1 MWYLICCCSNN
12 KFIQH
17 YEKIRESLIS
27 EENIIQN
34 YIDIYNLLKIDGIN
48 KKSIFNFEDN

>member
-1 MWYLICCCSNN
+1 M
-12 KFIQH
+12 
-17 YEKIRESLIS
+17 IS
-27 EENIIQN
+27 EENIIQI